1 MLKPVPLDVGTTS
14 ENSAEPQL
22 FGRWLIFIGDKL
34 LVPSEATSVPLQD
47 WQAVPFLHHYRDKI
61 HQLIDEDAHLE
72 EAHYV
77 LDLGREC
84 VDEEGWELR
93 SIRSML
99 MAQPDYVFNVIA
111 KAWQFTHFLRTHQ
124 FCGRCGSR
132 TEPVDWEMAVQCHTC
147 SHRCYPR
154 VSPCIIVAIY
164 HQDQLLLAQGVR
176 HRETRMYSTLAG
188 FVESGESL
196 ENAVHREV
204 FEEVGVKIK
213 NLEYFGSQPWPFP
226 HSLMVGYI
234 AEWESGDIRVQEHEI
249 DDAQWFKYDALPT
262 IPPKLSIAGQLI
274 DKVVKRMEA
283 QEN

>member
-1 MLKPVPLDVGTTS
+1 MLKPVSVNQATPSETTLNTS
-14 ENSAEPQL
+14 L
-22 FGRWLIFIGDKL
+22 YGRWLIFVGDKL
-34 LVPSEATSVPLQD
+34 LVPSEASSIPTTG
-47 WQAVPFLHHYRDKI
+47 WQALPFLHHYRDKV
-61 HQLIDEDAHLE
+61 HELIDEDAGLT

-77 LDLGREC
+77 LDLGHEHI
-84 VDEEGWELR
+84 DESGWELR
-93 SIRSML
+93 SIRSMI

-132 TEPVDWEMAVQCHTC
+132 TEPVDWEMAVHCHTC

-164 HQDQLLLAQGVR
+164 HQDKLLLAQGVR
-176 HRETRMYSTLAG
+176 HRDTRMYSTLAG

-234 AEWESGDIRVQEHEI
+234 AEWDSGEIRVQENEI
-249 DDAQWFKYDALPT
+249 DDAQWFHYNALPT

-274 DKVVKRMEA
+274 DAVIKRLDTG
-283 QEN
+283 QK